1 VFTNTPDE
9 LWRDV
14 LRRQPGRL
22 AWLANA
28 PDDLSMN

>member
-1 VFTNTPDE
+1 VPED
-9 LWRDV
+9 LWRRV
-14 LRRQPGRL
+14 LRRQRGRV